1 MDNNKVSTQFL
12 IDAFTDMANRDT
24 LLVNTT
30 KEDLLSQ
37 IIGTI
42 LRVSMLENTNNANNH
57 LYVGGKTEEKKVIK
71 AIELE

>member
-1 MDNNKVSTQFL
+1 MNNDKVSTKFL

-42 LRVSMLENTNNANNH
+42 LRVSMLENADKNSNH
-57 LYVGGKTEEKKVIK
+57 LYIGGKTKENK
-71 AIELE
+71 